1 MKPAGFSKALYVGW
15 GDLDA
20 NGHMRNT
27 AYLDKA
33 ADVRMYYFAEHGF
46 PSREFARLAIG
57 PVVRRDEI
65 EYFRE
70 LRLLDPVVVSL
81 AVEALSADG
90 ARFVLRNEF
99 ARDGQLIARVTSSG
113 GWLDLKARKLIA
125 PPEGLRVLLEK
136 APRSDDFRALPSP
149 AVTTQLYA
157 DQVEESGSGD

>member
-1 MKPAGFSKALYVGW
+1 MTRKPAGFSKTLHVGW

-20 NGHMRNT
+20 NGHMANT

-57 PVVRRDEI
+57 PVVRKDEV

-70 LRLLDPVVVSL
+70 MRLLDPVTVTL
-81 AVEALSADG
+81 QVEALSADG

-99 ARDGQLIARVTSSG
+99 WRDERLVARVRTTG
-113 GWLDLKARKLIA
+113 GWLDLRARKLIE
-125 PPEGLRVLLEK
+125 PPQALRAVMETV
-136 APRSDDFRALPSP
+136 PRTSDFQNIAGP
-149 AVTTQLYA
+149 T
-157 DQVEESGSGD
+157 G

>member
-1 MKPAGFSKALYVGW
+1 MTPPGFAKALYVGW

-57 PVVRRDEI
+57 PVVRKDEI

-70 LRLLDPVVVSL
+70 LRLLDPVTVTL
-81 AVEALSADG
+81 QAEALSADG

-99 ARDGQLIARVTSSG
+99 WRDDRLVARVTTTG
-113 GWLDLKARKLIA
+113 GWLDLKARKLTA
-125 PPEGLRVLLEK
+125 PPEALRVVLEA
-136 APRSDDFRALPSP
+136 APRTEDFRELPALAS
-149 AVTTQLYA
+149 TTKA
-157 DQVEESGSGD
+157 

>member
-1 MKPAGFSKALYVGW
+1 MPPGFAKALYVGW

-57 PVVRRDEI
+57 PVVQKDEV

-70 LRLLDPVVVSL
+70 LRLLDPVTVTL
-81 AVEALSADG
+81 QLEALSADG
-90 ARFVLRNEF
+90 TRFVLRNEF
-99 ARDGQLIARVTSSG
+99 WRDDRLVARVRTSG
-113 GWLDLKARKLIA
+113 GWLDLRARKLIE
-125 PPEGLRVLLEK
+125 PPQALRALMET
-136 APRSDDFRALPSP
+136 APRTSDFQSIAGL
-149 AVTTQLYA
+149 T
-157 DQVEESGSGD
+157 E

>member
-1 MKPAGFSKALYVGW
+1 MSAKPLYVGW

-46 PSREFARLAIG
+46 PSREFARVAIG
-57 PVVRRDEI
+57 PVVRKDEV

-70 LRLLDPVVVSL
+70 LRLLD
-81 AVEALSADG
+81 AVTVTLQVDALSPDG

-99 ARDGQLIARVTSSG
+99 WRDAELVARVTTTG
-113 GWLDLKARKLIA
+113 GWLDLKARKLTA
-125 PPEGLRVLLEK
+125 PPQELRTLLEV
-136 APRSDDFRALPSP
+136 APRTEAFREL
-149 AVTTQLYA
+149 
-157 DQVEESGSGD
+157 